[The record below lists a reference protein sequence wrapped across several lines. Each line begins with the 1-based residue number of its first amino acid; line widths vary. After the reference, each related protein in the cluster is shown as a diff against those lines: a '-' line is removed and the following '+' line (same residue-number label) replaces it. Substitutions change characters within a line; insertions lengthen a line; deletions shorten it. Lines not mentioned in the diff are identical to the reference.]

1 MKLNDQVDLI
11 QNGVQKLKVV
21 YSQRWKLIFRV
32 SSKWGTTSEN
42 KSLMFAK
49 FSPHHHHSSQLSVFF
64 V

>member
-11 QNGVQKLKVV
+11 PNGVQKLKVV

-32 SSKWGTTSEN
+32 SSKWGTNSEN
-42 KSLMFAK
+42 KSLMFAE
-49 FSPHHHHSSQLSVFF
+49 FSPHQHHSSQLSVFF